1 MNTMIAKKTII
12 TMLREASDYFKNNSV
27 VMQFIP
33 IFLILAYL
41 THQYEFTMLSHS
53 ILGKLFAVVLILYYT
68 RMDFVY
74 GTVCCAVVIWYYQQ
88 TEMEGFELE
97 KKKIERFYL
106 LGHSMGG
113 MIVQEMVKLVG
124 EKILKLIC
132 YGTGPRGNIP
142 GRFET
147 IDVSRDKLKIN
158 GLDNTAYRIAKT
170 WFIEEDKSKYFYL
183 CEEAGKQTSLEAAD
197 NALVAMKNWSGI
209 ENLKNIKNETLII
222 WGDQDKAYNFNQVET
237 LKENITNSDLRIVDG
252 CSHNVHLE
260 KPDEF
265 NTIVSEFLQKN

>member
-1 MNTMIAKKTII
+1 MNMQDIFAEDVGSGIPLVLVHGFLGSSEMWRLQIDFFKENYRVIAPALPGFGKSNKV
-12 TMLREASDYFKNNSV
+12 NSCNSIEG
-27 VMQFIP
+27 M
-33 IFLILAYL
+33 AK
-41 THQYEFTMLSHS
+41 S
-53 ILGKLFAVVLILYYT
+53 ILKI
-68 RMDFVY
+68 
-74 GTVCCAVVIWYYQQ
+74 
-88 TEMEGFELE
+88 LE

-113 MIVQEMVKLVG
+113 MIVQEMVKLAG
-124 EKILKLIC
+124 EKILKLVC

-183 CEEAGKQTSLEAAD
+183 CEEAGKQTSIEATD
-197 NALVAMKNWSGI
+197 NGLVAMKNWNGVK
-209 ENLKNIKNETLII
+209 NLQNIKSETLIV

-237 LKENITNSDLRIVDG
+237 LNDNIPNSNLKIIKG

-265 NTIVSEFLQKN
+265 NTIVSEFLKKN